1 MDPPAATGA
10 GAPAPSDDD
19 MRTLWVEVD
28 DHGIRKKDW
37 CDVVVESWHEPF
49 APGEGQKLR
58 GPSTVPQLLRVLEP
72 DPRSWLETW
81 RLTKRLELNDRV
93 MHELNTLIDA
103 NHWVGIYDCL
113 SMPSLLSFEIL
124 VWRIYQVTDAYS
136 VPGHISWANSK
147 YYRGVAAIDEVVPS
161 EMRSY
166 VNRESRTEVELAT
179 ARARQQALSS
189 GHILVAEEEDAG
201 GSSLPPGDGPAAPA
215 RGGGYKRGG
224 GRGAGGKAGAGKT
237 RTAQPAAQGA

>member
-10 GAPAPSDDD
+10 GAPAPGDDD
-19 MRTLWVEVD
+19 VRTLWVEVD

-49 APGEGQKLR
+49 APGEGEKLR
-58 GPSTVPQLLRVLEP
+58 GPSTVLQLLRVLEP
-72 DPRSWLETW
+72 DPRSWLEKW
-81 RLTKRLELNDRV
+81 RLTKRYDRV
-93 MHELNTLIDA
+93 MHERSTLIDA
-103 NHWVGIYDCL
+103 IHWGGIYDCL
-113 SMPSLLSFEIL
+113 NMPSLLSFEIL
-124 VWRIYQVTDAYS
+124 VRRIYQVTDACS
-136 VPGHISWANSK
+136 IPGRISRANSK

-189 GHILVAEEEDAG
+189 GHIHAAEEEDAG
-201 GSSLPPGDGPAAPA
+201 GSSLPPGDRPAAPA
-215 RGGGYKRGG
+215 RGGGHKRGG
-224 GRGAGGKAGAGKT
+224 G
-237 RTAQPAAQGA
+237 